1 MIFNRL
7 YRKYQSTLTVRAGS
21 WYIAATFAQ
30 KGIVFLA
37 VPIFARLLTPAQYGT
52 VAIFGSWLEILTII
66 LTLNL
71 HSALNNARYDFEG
84 AQFKEM
90 LSAVL
95 TLGILCI
102 TAGNIIL
109 ALLPDALAQA
119 IFGLPKSLVM
129 LASLGTL
136 ALFPYQVRMTAWRI
150 ALKYTLYNLL
160 NFLTTAYGILLSV
173 ALILGFMLFL
183 PGYDHALARIVGL
196 IAPYIAA
203 SLIVVRHSLKDS
215 RTFFRQDYWRYAL
228 ALALPL
234 MLHSLSNIVMKQFDR
249 ILINQY
255 IGRSEA
261 GIYTLAYQFGD
272 IANMLWV
279 ATNSAWFPWFFAHMK
294 KGNHA
299 QIRKRAQ
306 QYALA
311 FGGIVAGLI
320 LAAPLLIRLLA
331 PEEYWQATAIVP
343 VVIAAGFFS
352 LLYSLY
358 ANVELYEKKAG
369 YTALITILA
378 ATINIILNIILLPL
392 YGYQIAAWTTLVSYI
407 CLFLGH
413 AAIVILRLKQRALF
427 SFTRLAAMGLGVT
440 ILATVVSLLS
450 Q

>member
-1 MIFNRL
+1 MILTKL

-21 WYIAATFAQ
+21 WYIVATFAQ

-37 VPIFARLLTPAQYGT
+37 IPIFARLLTPAQYGT
-52 VAIFGSWLEILTII
+52 VALFSSWLEILTII

-84 AQFKEM
+84 AQFKD
-90 LSAVL
+90 LVSAVL

-102 TAGNIIL
+102 AVGNIVL
-109 ALLPDALAQA
+109 ALLPETLTQA
-119 IFGLPKSLVM
+119 VFGLPKSLVM

-136 ALFPYQVRMTAWRI
+136 AMFPYQVRMTTWRI
-150 ALKYTLYNLL
+150 ALKYTFYNLV
-160 NFLTTAYGILLSV
+160 NFLTTSYGILLSV
-173 ALILGFMLFL
+173 GLILVFTLVL
-183 PGYDHALARIVGL
+183 PAYDHALARIVGL
-196 IAPYIAA
+196 IAPYIAV
-203 SLIVVRHSLKDS
+203 SLLIVRHTLKDS

-234 MLHSLSNIVMKQFDR
+234 MLHSLSNILMKQFDR
-249 ILINQY
+249 VLINQY
-255 IGRSEA
+255 FGRSET

-279 ATNSAWFPWFFAHMK
+279 ATNSAWFPWFFTHMS
-294 KGNHA
+294 KGNHT
-299 QIRKRAQ
+299 QIRKRAS

-311 FGGIVAGLI
+311 FGVIVTGLI
-320 LAAPLLIRLLA
+320 FIAPLLIRLLA

-343 VVIAAGFFS
+343 IVMATGFFS

-358 ANVELYEKKAG
+358 GNVELYEKKAG
-369 YTALITILA
+369 YTAMMTVLA
-378 ATINIILNIILLPL
+378 AAVNIILNIILLPI

-413 AAIVILRLKQRALF
+413 AAIV
-427 SFTRLAAMGLGVT
+427 
-440 ILATVVSLLS
+440 
-450 Q
+450 